1 MLLVDIGLI
10 ILFATILAF
19 ISRLFRQPLIL
30 AYIVAG
36 VILGPIGLNLI
47 SNISI
52 IQAFAEI
59 GIAFLLF
66 IVGMEINFSKLKH
79 VSFPAILTGFINSA
93 ILFST
98 GFLIAHLLGFTKL
111 EPYYFGIIIAF
122 SSTMLVLKLLSDKEE
137 LSTLHGRVIIGVLL
151 LEDLLAILAISM
163 FSSPV
168 FTPSS
173 LLLYLVKGAALLV
186 IALLVGKVFL
196 PPIFKF
202 AAKSQELL
210 FLASI
215 STCFGFALFCYYL
228 NFSIIIGAFI
238 AGVAL
243 GTLPYSTEI
252 VWKIKPLKDFFVTL
266 FFVSIGMLL
275 VFTNFTSILKPFLIL
290 LGVIWIAKP
299 IILTLLVK
307 SQGYTIRTAALTG
320 ISLTQI
326 GEFALIIVS
335 AGLVLGHISQE
346 MFTLTVFLLVT
357 TMVTTSYI
365 LKHNNQIFNFLS
377 PALKILEIIPTYKE
391 TLEYKTKKLKKPIII
406 FGGHRTGRVVIDE
419 LKKLKKEVIVV
430 DFNPDIIKILM
441 RKRIPC
447 VYGDVSNPDVLKEAN
462 IKNSPLVIS
471 TIPHLQDNLFLI
483 KNIREIDKK
492 IPVFVTAI
500 HMHEA
505 KTLYKEGASYVILPH
520 ILTGEMISEILKKIL
535 RRKGDLKKL
544 KSKHKSQL
552 RRYFNHF
559 IELTK

>member
-19 ISRLFRQPLIL
+19 VSKLFRQPLIL

-36 VILGPIGLNLI
+36 VVIGPIGLNLI
-47 SNISI
+47 SEALI
-52 IQAFAEI
+52 IQSFSEI

-79 VSFPAILTGFINSA
+79 VSIPATITGLINSA

-111 EPYYFGIIIAF
+111 EPFYFGIIIAF

-137 LSTLHGRVIIGVLL
+137 LDTLHGRVIIGVLL

-163 FSSPV
+163 FSSPE
-168 FTPSS
+168 FTLNL
-173 LLLYLVKGAALLV
+173 LLLYLIKGVAILL
-186 IALLVGKVFL
+186 IGLLIGKVFL

-215 STCFGFALFCYYL
+215 STCFGFSLFCYYL

-238 AGVAL
+238 AGVAI

-252 VWKIKPLKDFFVTL
+252 IWKIKPLKDFFLTL

-275 VFTNFTSILKPFLIL
+275 TFTNFSSIIRPFLIL
-290 LGVIWIAKP
+290 LGIVLIAKP

-307 SQGYTIRTAALTG
+307 SQGYTIRTSFLTG

-326 GEFALIIVS
+326 GEFALIIIS

-346 MFTLTVFLLVT
+346 MFTLTLFLLVT
-357 TMVTTSYI
+357 TMISTSYI
-365 LKHNNQIFNFLS
+365 MKHKDQIYNLFVPITRILD
-377 PALKILEIIPTYKE
+377 KIPSSKE
-391 TLEYKTKKLKKPIII
+391 TVEYKTKKLKRPIIL
-406 FGGHRTGRVVIDE
+406 FGGHRTGRVIIDS
-419 LKKLKKEVIVV
+419 LKKLKKEIVV
-430 DFNPDIIKILM
+430 IDFNPDIIKILM
-441 RKRIPC
+441 NKGIPC
-447 VYGDVSNPDVLKEAN
+447 IYGDVSNPKVIQRATIKEA
-462 IKNSPLVIS
+462 PLVIS
-471 TIPHLQDNLFLI
+471 TIPRLEDNLFLI
-483 KNIREIDKK
+483 KNIRAINKK
-492 IPVFVTAI
+492 VPIFVTAI

-505 KTLYKEGASYVILPH
+505 RTLYKEGASYVILPH
-520 ILTGEMISEILKKIL
+520 ILTGEMISTILNKIVKRKGEITKLKK
-535 RRKGDLKKL
+535 
-544 KSKHKSQL
+544 KHKSQL
-552 RRYFNHF
+552 RKYFNNF
-559 IELTK
+559 TQLTK